1 MSSDEF
7 NEKYADYLEDN
18 HYGLDIQDEKFI
30 EWLDNKFQHFINI
43 PDFTYSQIKIKFG
56 QGRFYCEGLTRENI
70 KEVEDKITSLKL

>member
-18 HYGLDIQDEKFI
+18 HYGLDIQDEEFI

-43 PDFTYSQIKIKFG
+43 PDFTYSQIKVKFG

>member
-18 HYGLDIQDEKFI
+18 HYGLDIQHEGFI

-43 PDFTYSQIKIKFG
+43 PDFTYSQIKVKFG